1 MIDRTKISEPWKC
14 ADPISYRLLKENA
27 DHNKK
32 YPTEAENYL
41 WRFLHSKAL
50 GVRFRQQYIIDNYIA
65 DFVCLSKNLI
75 IEIDGGYHNDPA
87 QQKED
92 SIRTFRLQE
101 LGFKEIRFT
110 NEEVLSDIDNVLTKI
125 EHELNK

>member
-1 MIDRTKISEPWKC
+1 M
-14 ADPISYRLLKENA
+14 AKER
-27 DHNKK
+27 KK
-32 YPTEAENYL
+32 FLTDAERML
-41 WRFLHSKAL
+41 WEHLRGKAL

-75 IEIDGGYHNDPA
+75 IEVDGGYHNNPA

-92 SIRTFRLQE
+92 SIRTARLQE

-110 NEEVLSDIDNVLTKI
+110 NEEVLSDIDNVLTRI